1 MSMYEG
7 EEQEED
13 ELGQEEE
20 ESGQE
25 EECMAEED
33 EQEGWGRRLDGQ
45 SMEGTDERQGPAYL
59 EVVVG
64 WQFLGTLERIS
75 VSME

>member
-1 MSMYEG
+1 MSGYER
-7 EEQEED
+7 EEQEEE

-25 EECMAEED
+25 EKRVAEED
-33 EQEGWGRRLDGQ
+33 EQEGWGRRLDEQ
-45 SMEGTDERQGPAYL
+45 SVEGTDERQGPAYL

-64 WQFLGTLERIS
+64 WQFPGTLERIS
-75 VSME
+75 VSMG

>member
-1 MSMYEG
+1 MYEG
-7 EEQEED
+7 EEQEEE

-25 EECMAEED
+25 EKRVAEED
-33 EQEGWGRRLDGQ
+33 EQEGWGRRLDRQ
-45 SMEGTDERQGPAYL
+45 SVEGTDERQGLAYL
-59 EVVVG
+59 EVVEG
-64 WQFLGTLERIS
+64 WQFPGTLERIS